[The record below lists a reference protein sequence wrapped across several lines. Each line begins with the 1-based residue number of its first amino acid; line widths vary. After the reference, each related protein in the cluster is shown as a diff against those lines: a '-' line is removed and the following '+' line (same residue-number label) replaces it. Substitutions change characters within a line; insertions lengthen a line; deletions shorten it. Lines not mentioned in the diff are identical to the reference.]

1 MAIPA
6 ECTQCSNSDFYISS
20 HGYTQEVECKTCGH
34 KISYSVAPQ
43 KIEEIK
49 KIKKKALTGAV
60 LAFTAPIL
68 LMALVALIGGF
79 IALIRLISA

>member
-1 MAIPA
+1 MVIPA
-6 ECTQCSNSDFYISS
+6 ECTKCSNSEFYISS
-20 HGYTQEVECKTCGH
+20 HGYTQEIQCKTCGH

-43 KIEEIK
+43 KIEEFK

-60 LAFTAPIL
+60 LTFTAPIL
-68 LMALVALIGGF
+68 FTALVALIGGF